1 MKNSLYDQIN
11 LPMDRDNATKKVFE
25 IYKTK
30 NKTFIESGTFLGNG
44 VYRAFSA
51 GYTKVYTCDINAEC
65 VDNAREKFV
74 GRDLIAV
81 NEPSEIAFIDFLS
94 NVDSSSL
101 IWLDGHM
108 MPDIYGG
115 IRSYTTRENLEYCPL
130 IKEIDIIKKSKI
142 KNHIIVIDDFKCF
155 ETWLFDGLKFETLR
169 NKILE
174 INSNYKF
181 TLYNEEIMVCH
192 F

>member
-1 MKNSLYDQIN
+1 MKDNLYEQIN
-11 LPMDRDNATKKVFE
+11 LPMNRDDATKKVFE

-44 VYRAFSA
+44 VYRAFSV
-51 GYTKVYTCDINAEC
+51 GYEKVYTCDINAEC
-65 VDNAREKFV
+65 VDNAKKTFS
-74 GRDLIAV
+74 GKDLIAV
-81 NEPSEIAFIDFLS
+81 NEPSEVAFVEFLS
-94 NVDSSSL
+94 SVDSASL

-108 MPDIYGG
+108 MPDENGG
-115 IRSYTTRENLEYCPL
+115 IRSYTIRENLEYCPL

-142 KNHIIVIDDFKCF
+142 KDHIIVIDDFKCF
-155 ETWLFDGLKFETLR
+155 ETWLFDELKFETLR

-174 INSNYKF
+174 INSKYKF

>member
-1 MKNSLYDQIN
+1 MKNNLYEEIN
-11 LPMDRDNATKKVFE
+11 LPMSRDDATKKVFE

-44 VYRAFSA
+44 IYRAFSV
-51 GYTKVYTCDINAEC
+51 GYEKVYTCDINKEF
-65 VDNAREKFV
+65 VENAKKNFF
-74 GRDLIAV
+74 GKDLIVV
-81 NEPSEIAFIDFLS
+81 NEPSEVAFVEFLS
-94 NVDSSSL
+94 SIDAPSL

-108 MPDIYGG
+108 MPDENGE
-115 IRSYTTRENLEYCPL
+115 IRPYTVKENLEYCPL
-130 IKEIDIIKKSKI
+130 VKEIDIIKKTKI
-142 KNHIIVIDDFKCF
+142 KEHIIVIDDFKCF
-155 ETWLFDGLKFETLR
+155 GTWLFDGLKFETLS

-174 INSNYKF
+174 INNNYKF